1 MGEMV
6 ILRTHISILWQA
18 QDEMWGT
25 RFCGGQTG
33 ATRRPTTPPM
43 TMKLSWMGH
52 PGKAKVQH

>member
-25 RFCGGQTG
+25 RFCGGQAG
-33 ATRRPTTPPM
+33 AARRSVAELRHRRPNFRF
-43 TMKLSWMGH
+43 L
-52 PGKAKVQH
+52 PGKPKE

>member
-33 ATRRPTTPPM
+33 ANPQG
-43 TMKLSWMGH
+43 LAAVYFDSL
-52 PGKAKVQH
+52 